1 MINFATIGS
10 GWITDSFI
18 KSAHATG
25 SWKLIAVF
33 SRSQSSADA
42 FAKSHG
48 VTGTHITLESLASD
62 KQIQA
67 VYIASPN
74 SLHYEHAK
82 QILSAGKHVILEKP
96 ATSTLQ
102 ELRELF
108 ELAKAK
114 GVFLLEAYRHIQEP
128 NFKALQKAI
137 TEKLGPVYGASL
149 NYASRSSR
157 YNNVLAGETP
167 NIFSLDYSGG
177 ALVDLGV
184 YPIAAA
190 VALFGAP
197 VSQTYKPFVIRTGA
211 DGGGII
217 VLNYPDFGVS
227 INASKI
233 YTSAAPSE
241 VFGERG
247 TLRVNGVTDIQGV
260 EWWQAGAK
268 EAEELGGKGVEAA
281 LTMQSEAEEFARI
294 VENGDG
300 EAAEKLRGVSEAVQ
314 SVTEDLRRQNGLI
327 FKVEKQ

>member
-25 SWKLIAVF
+25 SWKLVSVF

-42 FAKSHG
+42 FAQKHNI
-48 VTGTHITLESLASD
+48 TGTHTTLESLASD
-62 KQIQA
+62 KEVQA

-74 SLHYEHAK
+74 SLHFEHAK
-82 QILSAGKHVILEKP
+82 LILSAGKHVILEKP
-96 ATSTLQ
+96 ATSTLA
-102 ELRELF
+102 ELKELF
-108 ELAKAK
+108 EAAKAN
-114 GVFLLEAYRHIQEP
+114 GVFLIEAYRHIQEP
-128 NFKALQKAI
+128 NFKVLQAAI
-137 TEKLGPVYGASL
+137 KEKLGPVYGASL

-157 YNNVLAGETP
+157 YTAVLAGETP

-177 ALVDLGV
+177 SLVDLGV

-211 DGGGII
+211 DGGGIV
-217 VLNYPDFGVS
+217 VLNYKDFGVS
-227 INASKI
+227 IHASKI

-247 TLRVNGVTDIQGV
+247 TLRVNGVTDIAGV
-260 EWWQAGAK
+260 EWWEAGSKSA
-268 EAEELGGKGVEAA
+268 EALGGKGVEPA
-281 LTMQSEAEEFARI
+281 LNMQSEAEEFARI
-294 VENGDG
+294 IGSGDVK
-300 EAAEKLRGVSEAVQ
+300 EAERLREISEAVQ
-314 SVTEDLRRQNGLI
+314 SVTEDLRRQNGLT
-327 FKVEKQ
+327 FKVEKA